1 MDATTLKQRLGRT
14 PLVFSGDG
22 FGNSKNVTECTDS
35 TNQRNQTP
43 EPNAGASEEL
53 RNLHEELK
61 SMKDQLFEITK
72 VYVQKLL
79 PLKKQN

>member
-1 MDATTLKQRLGRT
+1 MDATTLRQRLGRT

-22 FGNSKNVTECTDS
+22 FGNLKNVTDS

-43 EPNAGASEEL
+43 ESNASASEEL

-61 SMKDQLFEITK
+61 SVKDQLFEITK

-79 PLKKQN
+79 PLTKQN